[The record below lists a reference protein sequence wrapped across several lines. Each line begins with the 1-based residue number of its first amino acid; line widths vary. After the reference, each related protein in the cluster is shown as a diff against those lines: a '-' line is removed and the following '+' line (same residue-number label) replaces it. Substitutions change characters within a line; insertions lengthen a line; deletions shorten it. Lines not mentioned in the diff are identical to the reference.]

1 MQGSIK
7 NHRRRIQAT
16 GLALAASLTLLAAAP
31 LVAHA
36 GPLLSGYGGPGQ
48 GSQLIL
54 GSTLIGG
61 PGGGAAGT
69 GTGGPSGQATAR
81 NGTAPASASSG
92 AGAGA
97 RRAPAAKGAGADGVV
112 SASYPALERT
122 ASTGTFGL
130 SGADISYVLLG
141 AGALALMGV
150 LMRRMVRPRT
160 AKGH

>member
-1 MQGSIK
+1 M
-7 NHRRRIQAT
+7 
-16 GLALAASLTLLAAAP
+16 
-31 LVAHA
+31 
-36 GPLLSGYGGPGQ
+36 
-48 GSQLIL
+48 
-54 GSTLIGG
+54 
-61 PGGGAAGT
+61 
-69 GTGGPSGQATAR
+69 
-81 NGTAPASASSG
+81 
-92 AGAGA
+92 
-97 RRAPAAKGAGADGVV
+97 